1 MGVGA
6 GIPLTH
12 QLTDPLNKEIPG
24 LLEPP
29 HHHGLDIF
37 IQSESNN
44 GFHLNNPHKILT
56 MKINHT
62 IILPVVL
69 PGFETRFLTRK
80 TRVECIKEN
89 KF

>member
-12 QLTDPLNKEIPG
+12 QSSDPLHKELPG
-24 LLEPP
+24 LLEQP

-56 MKINHT
+56 MKINHI
-62 IILPVVL
+62 IILPAVL
-69 PGFETRFLTRK
+69 YGSEIRFLTR
-80 TRVECIKEN
+80 TT
-89 KF
+89 